1 MIKALIDDKVVEL
14 TPEQVEEFNKIPV
27 SHFVT
32 EKQRISALESAIADL
47 AILLSQNL
55 DNEENV

>member
-1 MIKALIDDKVVEL
+1 MKALFNGNVIEL
-14 TPEQVEEFNKIPV
+14 TEEEREKLKNVQLSKIITDKDRLSAVE
-27 SHFVT
+27 T
-32 EKQRISALESAIADL
+32 AIADL

>member
-1 MIKALIDDKVVEL
+1 MENNPFYNEEIQKLVDALKNQPSDKDRLAAVE
-14 TPEQVEEFNKIPV
+14 T
-27 SHFVT
+27 
-32 EKQRISALESAIADL
+32 AIADL

>member
-1 MIKALIDDKVVEL
+1 MNNNPFYIPEAEELLKKLKNQPSDKDRLAAVE
-14 TPEQVEEFNKIPV
+14 T
-27 SHFVT
+27 
-32 EKQRISALESAIADL
+32 AIADL